1 MGRRIG
7 VSTNLFP
14 QYLEKTLSTN
24 RSKDKPDSHFLVDLD
39 LVSLALLVAPR
50 KQAGA
55 DGEDQDRQNH
65 AAQAWNC
72 KCVDIFIYVDM

>member
-1 MGRRIG
+1 MGRRIE
-7 VSTNLFP
+7 VSTNLFS

-24 RSKDKPDSHFLVDLD
+24 RSKDKPDSHFLVYLD
-39 LVSLALLVAPR
+39 LVSLALLVAPSE
-50 KQAGA
+50 QAGA

-72 KCVDIFIYVDM
+72 KCVDIYM